1 MLSLRTLSRTRKRL
15 KQKATLGSLLV
26 VLLLFGLFLEA
37 YMHNFNLVY
46 IVLFFVFAL
55 AFVASP
61 FGIYNMANLT
71 LTLQGSERLF
81 AQKRSAI
88 YLSLKNDKSAESYAL
103 KLECMGQSLFVPVL
117 KAQSGEILALSFSPE
132 RRGKMKIG
140 ICSLQSLFPLATI
153 RFLLP
158 LDLATHKV
166 VYPRPQGS
174 SLETFL
180 SRRRG
185 RYGLESDFEGISPHA
200 GDAPIGKIHWPSVAK
215 GESALKKFTHE
226 IPLEHLNFDFYQ
238 AGKNDEARLSQLT
251 RWILECEAQN
261 LDFQVQ
267 MPHENLDSKRMS
279 TDAILEKLALF

>member
-71 LTLQGSERLF
+71 LSLQGSERLF

-88 YLSLKNDKSAESYAL
+88 YLALANTKSTESYAL
-103 KLECMGQSLFVPVL
+103 KLECMGQSIFVPLL
-117 KAQSGEILALSFSPE
+117 KAKSKEILALPYIPE
-132 RRGKMKIG
+132 RRGKCEIG
-140 ICSLQSLFPLATI
+140 TCSLQSLFPLATI

-158 LDLATHKV
+158 LDLSVHRV
-166 VYPRPQGS
+166 VYPRPKGS

-180 SRRRG
+180 SRQKG
-185 RYGLESDFEGISPHA
+185 RYGLESDFEGISPHS
-200 GDAPIGKIHWPSVAK
+200 DNAPPGKIHWPSVAK

-226 IPLEHLNFDFYQ
+226 IPLERLHFDFYQ
-238 AGKNDEARLSQLT
+238 AGENDETRLSQLT

-279 TDAILEKLALF
+279 TDAILETLALF

>member
-15 KQKATLGSLLV
+15 RQRATLGSLLV

-71 LTLQGSERLF
+71 LSLQGSDRLF

-88 YLSLKNDKSAESYAL
+88 YLALANTKNTESYAL
-103 KLECMGQSLFVPVL
+103 KLECMGQSLFLPL
-117 KAQSGEILALSFSPE
+117 LQADSKEILTLSYRPE
-132 RRGKMKIG
+132 QRGKCEIG
-140 ICSLQSLFPLATI
+140 NCSLQSLFPLATI

-158 LDLATHKV
+158 LDLSTHKV
-166 VYPRPQGS
+166 VYPRPRGS

-180 SRRRG
+180 SRQKG
-185 RYGLESDFEGISPHA
+185 HFGLESDFEGITPYT
-200 GDAPIGKIHWPSVAK
+200 GDAPLSKIHWPSVAK
-215 GESALKKFTHE
+215 GESALKKFAHE
-226 IPLEHLNFDFYQ
+226 IPLEQLHFDFYA
-238 AGKNDEARLSQLT
+238 AGNNDEARLSQLT

-267 MPHENLDSKRMS
+267 MPHENLNSKRMS